1 MHKDQTWMATA
12 RRNLLLV
19 GKTSA
24 EYRWSRGKVRPVAR
38 PDTNAERRWR
48 T

>member
-1 MHKDQTWMATA
+1 MQEEQTWMATA

-24 EYRWSRGKVRPVAR
+24 EYRWSRGRVRPVAK
-38 PDTNAERRWR
+38 PDTNSERRWS